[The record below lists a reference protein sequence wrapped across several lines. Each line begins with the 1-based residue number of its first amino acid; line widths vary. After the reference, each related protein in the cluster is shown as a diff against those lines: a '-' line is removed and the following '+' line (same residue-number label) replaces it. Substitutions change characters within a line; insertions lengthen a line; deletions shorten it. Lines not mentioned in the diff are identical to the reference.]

1 MIGGA
6 RVIDERREVVK
17 VECNLHSVRASSWNK
32 GLALEM
38 SAGYFD
44 VVKLRKECV
53 GDVVDGDTIDGN
65 KCVLGPLT
73 KGSGEVEDVFDGGWV
88 RVLVVDGR
96 DPREAVRSK
105 DVDVE

>member
-1 MIGGA
+1 M
-6 RVIDERREVVK
+6 IDEWREVVK
-17 VECNLHSVRASSWNK
+17 VECNLHSVRASSWNE
-32 GLALEM
+32 GMALEV

-65 KCVLGPLT
+65 KCILGTLT

-96 DPREAVRSK
+96 DLREAVRSK

>member
-1 MIGGA
+1 M
-6 RVIDERREVVK
+6 VNERREVVK
-17 VECNLHSVRASSWNK
+17 VECDLHSVKASSWKKGEK

-53 GDVVDGDTIDGN
+53 GDVVDGDAIDGN
-65 KCVLGPLT
+65 KCILGPLT

-96 DPREAVRSK
+96 DLREAVRSK

>member
-1 MIGGA
+1 MIN
-6 RVIDERREVVK
+6 ERREVVK
-17 VECNLHSVRASSWNK
+17 VECDLHSVRASSWKGGEK

-38 SAGYFD
+38 PAGYFN
-44 VVKLRKECV
+44 VVRLRKKCV

-88 RVLVVDGR
+88 GVVMVDRG
-96 DPREAVRSK
+96 DLWKAVGGLN
-105 DVDVE
+105 VDVE